1 MAKKELTFTSK
12 LLVYLAAAEDILVPI
27 MNPYEM
33 RNRILFSNPGSYKRT
48 LYKWYERGWI
58 QFVDKDAQRFI
69 KLTKKGELQALLAK
83 AKLPV
88 PIKWDGKWRMIIFD
102 IPEETKKHRN
112 LLRSLLKNNGYVKL
126 QASVYINPYPLNRE
140 AVSYLKQTG
149 LMDYIRII
157 KVEEMDDDKDLRKRF
172 GLGKHK

>member
-1 MAKKELTFTSK
+1 MPKKDLTFTSK

-33 RNRILFSNPGSYKRT
+33 RRRVLFGSRGSYQRT
-48 LYKWYERGWI
+48 LYKWVKRGWI

-83 AKLPV
+83 AKLPI
-88 PIKWDGKWRMIIFD
+88 PMRWDGKWRMIIFD
-102 IPEETKKHRN
+102 IPEATKDRRN

-157 KVEEMDDDKDLRKRF
+157 KVEEMDDDKDLRKKF
-172 GLGKHK
+172 GLAK